1 MIHFITLVVHEK
13 GEILMRNSKIQLM
26 AEMAMCAALAIVF
39 DFLPLFTAPQGGSI
53 SLTMIPVFLIAFRW
67 GLKQG
72 LITGLLLAALQ
83 LVTKL
88 SFVNLIQVFLDYIA
102 AFTSLG
108 LAGLLYKQIKNS
120 LTNGNKASV
129 AFYIILGTFIGSLA
143 RFICHFIAGIVFYGS
158 FAPKGTPVPLY
169 SLVYNAWYMVPS
181 FIISAIILII
191 LLYSAPVLVNVKKN
205 RNQAA

>member
-1 MIHFITLVVHEK
+1 MKT
-13 GEILMRNSKIQLM
+13 SKIQLM
-26 AEMAMCAALAIVF
+26 TEIAMCAALAIVF
-39 DFLPLFTAPQGGSI
+39 DFLPLFTAPQGGSV
-53 SLTMIPVFLIAFRW
+53 SLSMIPVFLIAFRW

-83 LVTKL
+83 IVTKL
-88 SFVNLIQVFLDYIA
+88 YFVHPIQVFLDYIL

-108 LAGLLYKQIKNS
+108 LAGLVYKQIKNS
-120 LTNGNKASV
+120 LSNGNKKSA
-129 AFYIILGTFIGSLA
+129 AAYIILGTFIGSLA

-158 FAPKGTPVPLY
+158 YAPKGTPVSLY

-181 FIISAIILII
+181 FIISAVLLII
-191 LLYSAPVLVNVKKN
+191 LLSSAPALVHVKKN